1 MTAVAPAGAPAEDG
15 ADVAPTFTE
24 EHEELRTTLRRF
36 LTDKAPSEAVRRSME
51 SADGY
56 DPVLWRRMADE
67 LGLLGL
73 ALPEEYG
80 GFGGGPVELGLV
92 LEELGR
98 ALLPSP
104 YFATVAL
111 AGQALAVSGDETA
124 KARWLPA
131 IADGSLT
138 GTLAP
143 AEENGSWHVED
154 VTAEAVPG
162 GSDGDGDG
170 DDRAWRVSGTK
181 MFVVDGHS
189 ADLVLIVART
199 GTGPRMF
206 AVAGTAP
213 GVTRTRLETLD
224 PTRRLAR
231 IDLDDAPAQP
241 VGPEAA
247 DATAYLRRVTDLAMV
262 ALAAEQAGGAQ
273 ACLDAAVEYA
283 KVRVQFGRS
292 VGSFQAVK
300 HKCADMLL
308 KVEAARSAAY
318 HAMSVAAGIS
328 EETTAPVS
336 AAAGGTRALSTAAA
350 VAAVCCADA
359 YTHAAKE
366 NIQIHGGI
374 GYTWE
379 HDAHL
384 HLKRAKS
391 SEQLFGSPA
400 MHRRRL
406 AGLVGI
412 TVPEATKGR

>member
-1 MTAVAPAGAPAEDG
+1 MTAA
-15 ADVAPTFTE
+15 FTE
-24 EHEELRTTLRRF
+24 EHEQLRATLRRF
-36 LTDKAPSEAVRRSME
+36 LADKAPSEAVRRSMD
-51 SADGY
+51 SADGH
-56 DPVLWRRMADE
+56 DPLLWRRMANE

-124 KARWLPA
+124 RARWLPA
-131 IADGSLT
+131 VADGSLT
-138 GTLAP
+138 GTLAL
-143 AEENGSWHVED
+143 AEESGSWHVED
-154 VTAEAVPG
+154 VRAEAVPDSD
-162 GSDGDGDG
+162 SDGAGH
-170 DDRAWRVSGTK
+170 RVTGTK

-189 ADLVLIVART
+189 ADLVLVVARAA
-199 GTGPRMF
+199 GGPRLF
-206 AVAGTAP
+206 AVEGTAP

-231 IDLDDAPAQP
+231 IDLDGAPALP
-241 VGPEAA
+241 VGPAGPA
-247 DATAYLRRVTDLAMV
+247 ATAYLRWVTDLALV

-273 ACLDAAVEYA
+273 ACLDAAVAYA
-283 KVRVQFGRS
+283 KVRVQFGRPI
-292 VGSFQAVK
+292 GSFQAVK
-300 HKCADMLL
+300 HKCADTLV
-308 KVEAARSAAY
+308 KVEAARSAVY
-318 HAMSVAAGIS
+318 HALSVAAADPPRSGEPS
-328 EETTAPVS
+328 GSP
-336 AAAGGTRALSTAAA
+336 LSTAAA

-359 YTHAAKE
+359 HTHAAKE

-391 SEQLFGSPA
+391 SEQLLGSPA
-400 MHRRRL
+400 AHRRRL

-412 TVPEATKGR
+412 SAPEATKGRSRGNP